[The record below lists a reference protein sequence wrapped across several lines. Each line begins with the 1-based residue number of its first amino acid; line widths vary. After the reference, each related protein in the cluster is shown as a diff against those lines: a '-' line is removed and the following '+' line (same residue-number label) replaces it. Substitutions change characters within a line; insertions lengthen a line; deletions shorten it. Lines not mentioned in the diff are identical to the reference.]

1 MSHQGQEAIADDSQR
16 LMSFNGRPQ
25 PLSRLKLDGFGEK
38 NIRCQPIH
46 FESLNQWYSS
56 WYSKKNS

>member
-38 NIRCQPIH
+38 ISVASRYI
-46 FESLNQWYSS
+46 LNL
-56 WYSKKNS
+56 